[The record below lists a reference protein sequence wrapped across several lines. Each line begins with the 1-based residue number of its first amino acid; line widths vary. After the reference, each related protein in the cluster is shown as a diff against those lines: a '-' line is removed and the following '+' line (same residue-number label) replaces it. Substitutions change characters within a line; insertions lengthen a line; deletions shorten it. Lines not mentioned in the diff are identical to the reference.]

1 MIVGNNE
8 FAYRVVEDWAKLP
21 KNWSLLDVAG
31 VTVDSKDRV
40 FIFDRGSHPLMI
52 FDRDGNLLK
61 SWGEGMFTT
70 PHAVRIGP
78 DGMVYCVDSGDH
90 TVRKVT
96 PDGDVLLTLGR
107 KNRPSVTGAVGNDFR
122 TIKRASGPFNHPT
135 DIAFGSSGELYVS
148 DGYGNARIHKFSSEG
163 ELLHSW
169 GEPGSRAGQ
178 FHLPHSVL
186 VDRGRILVADREN
199 SRIQIFT
206 LDGEFLDEWRDV
218 RRPNHLFGYDGAIY
232 VAELGFLAG
241 LFPGMSTPKGR
252 DPVARV
258 TLRSLEG
265 NVVSGWGG
273 ENGCE
278 PGSFFAPHAI
288 CVDSRGDIY
297 VGEVVSTTHAPRG
310 CHPLQKFVR
319 IDR

>member
-1 MIVGNNE
+1 MGNNE
-8 FAYRVVEDWAKLP
+8 HAYRVVEDWAKLP

-31 VTVDSKDRV
+31 VAVDSEDRV

-61 SWGEGMFTT
+61 SWGEAIFTT
-70 PHAVRIGP
+70 PHSVRIGP
-78 DGMVYCVDSGDH
+78 DDMVYCVDSGDH
-90 TVRKVT
+90 TVRKAT

-107 KNRPSVTGAVGNDFR
+107 RNRPSDTGAVGTDFR
-122 TIKRASGPFNHPT
+122 TIRRPSGPFNHPT

-163 ELLHSW
+163 ELLRSW
-169 GEPGSRAGQ
+169 GEPGSRVGQ
-178 FHLPHSVL
+178 FHLPHSIL
-186 VDRGRILVADREN
+186 VYRGRIFVADREN

-206 LDGEFLDEWRDV
+206 LDGEFLDEWTDV
-218 RRPNHLFGYDGAIY
+218 RRPTSLFGYEGTIY

-241 LFPGMSTPKGR
+241 LFSGMSTPEDR

-258 TLRSLEG
+258 TLRSFGGEVLL
-265 NVVSGWGG
+265 GWGG
-273 ENGCE
+273 KNGCK
-278 PGSFFAPHAI
+278 PGSFFAPHTI
-288 CVDSRGDIY
+288 CVDSSGDIY
-297 VGEVVSTTHAPRG
+297 VGEVVSATRAPRG
-310 CHPLQKFVR
+310 CHALQKFVR